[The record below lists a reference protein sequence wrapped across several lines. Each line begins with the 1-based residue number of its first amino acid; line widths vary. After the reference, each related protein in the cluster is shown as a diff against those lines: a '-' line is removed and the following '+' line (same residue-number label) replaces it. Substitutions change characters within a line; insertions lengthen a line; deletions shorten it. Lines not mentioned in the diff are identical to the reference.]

1 MIDREYLS
9 SILVWG
15 VMIGCAVA
23 IAFLVV
29 PINRRRNVVYSM
41 LGFMIPLSMLGFVD
55 GVSKQLGLVPCS
67 GVVVLMTV
75 LFGALLVAFDSRFVS
90 RLASADSLKQATE
103 HPKRED

>member
-1 MIDREYLS
+1 MIEREYLF

-23 IAFLVV
+23 VAFLIV
-29 PINRRRNVVYSM
+29 PISRRRRVVYAT
-41 LGFMIPLSMLGFVD
+41 LGFTILLSMLGFVD

-67 GVVVLMTV
+67 GGVVLMTV

-90 RLASADSLKQATE
+90 RLASADTLKQATE
-103 HPKRED
+103 PPKLED